1 MWSSWSLSNFL
12 NSKHSSEQEFESVSY
27 ASGKCHYK
35 GCTCRLLPIFLVF
48 CQIAMRKS
56 KEVTKNLSPKPLI
69 GRFTPRGYHG
79 TSMLWIGKKHLK
91 LVVLSHRKAM
101 CYRLDELLY
110 AISVFLWFY
119 YFFFFSNESFIPTPG
134 WKCFQKI
141 LLMGKADLHVG
152 LHGSFLQPNLI
163 DCKA

>member
-1 MWSSWSLSNFL
+1 
-12 NSKHSSEQEFESVSY
+12 
-27 ASGKCHYK
+27 
-35 GCTCRLLPIFLVF
+35 
-48 CQIAMRKS
+48 MRKS

-110 AISVFLWFY
+110 AISVFLWFS
-119 YFFFFSNESFIPTPG
+119 FFFFKWKLYSYTRMKMFSEDIVDGKSWFARRPTWEFFAAKLNWLQSLG
-134 WKCFQKI
+134 YFNLWWRTDCS
-141 LLMGKADLHVG
+141 LLYPELKAGRYGIKLNYPLLSLTVSS
-152 LHGSFLQPNLI
+152 LKLMN
-163 DCKA
+163 